1 MWQHE
6 YLKLLLANKINRCSE
21 HWHRPSQDLQRLRA
35 GGLPSSCFPLF
46 PVSGSLQLKDTK
58 SPFQGPVCRHRLAG
72 SSCCYLGACE
82 CSQHAAPTPC
92 SPKAWF
98 KNNPSANSWV
108 WARCPEHGMCFVLLA
123 AAGFFMQNVRLMEKR
138 ELQRGVFMLL

>member
-138 ELQRGVFMLL
+138 ELRRGVFMLL

>member
-123 AAGFFMQNVRLMEKR
+123 AEGLFMQNVRLMEKR
-138 ELQRGVFMLL
+138 ELRRGVFMLL